1 MQEEVLN
8 IEMVWEIIDW
18 YKDSILKVRDMDLKQ
33 EAISLS
39 RIGKVYDKVLKIKFR
54 ARDYLKKSMELAHS
68 IVPFVVTNEGK
79 MIWCILQV
87 IVFMCFVRLYVVK
100 SSISFKG
107 MDKLQY
113 I

>member
-68 IVPFVVTNEGK
+68 IVPFVCTNEGK
-79 MIWCILQV
+79 KV
-87 IVFMCFVRLYVVK
+87 HD
-100 SSISFKG
+100 IS
-107 MDKLQY
+107 Y
-113 I
+113 S